1 MKTVIGHIRAN
12 LIAYLALFVALGGT
26 SYAAITIPRNSV
38 GTRQLRNGAVTAG
51 KLAKGSI
58 TSAKLDGRSIAGY
71 VAFWARIDQGGQIIS
86 SSEPAHTNEW
96 STGNG
101 TIVFRGQLSSKCF
114 ALANVTNPPFRLNGY
129 VNTFSSTSIAGKE
142 DLEVFMSPAGTSQ
155 PGPLP
160 VVVAEICP

>member
-71 VAFWARIDQGGQIIS
+71 VAFWARIDQGGRVLGS
-86 SSEPAHTNEW
+86 SAPATVTNW
-96 STGNG
+96 ASGNG
-101 TIVFRGQLSSKCF
+101 LIAFRGALSNDCF
-114 ALANVTNPPFRLNGY
+114 PLASVESAAPVAGFVNIQSGRAGGGTDIEVEMRVADGALG
-129 VNTFSSTSIAGKE
+129 S
-142 DLEVFMSPAGTSQ
+142 
-155 PGPLP
+155 LP
-160 VVVAEICP
+160 VNVAEICP